1 MHAGMAARILASS
14 MPVPRLAVQWFAPM
28 GAINAKAR
36 EWQVEG
42 PVAGQ
47 PSLVLGQFDLA
58 KHGYVVEEFFLAGT
72 ARSYKDA
79 DGERA
84 GPDAMAGYR
93 TRLLVC
99 RPAQASAFSGT
110 VVVEWLNVS
119 GGGDGAPDWM
129 FMHRHM
135 MRTGMAYVA
144 VSAQKV
150 GVEGGGRMGNALG
163 GMKQANP
170 ERYGS
175 LSHPGDSFAFDIYSH
190 AGLAVRT
197 DARLL
202 GGSTCR
208 VLLSVGESQSAMF
221 LVGYIN
227 RVDRHAQVYDAFL
240 VHGRG
245 ARGAGRPRGG
255 DGAASDSGGDPI
267 RAPRVPT
274 ITVQSETDVIGM
286 QGFRARCR
294 DDATAR
300 LWEIAGAAHFDSW
313 GLMVSGQDDGTLP
326 IEQLA
331 ELGAATHSLL
341 GGSAEPINSGPQQH
355 YVLQA
360 ALAHLERWATGGA
373 PAPHAPVLETMTD
386 GDQVSLT
393 VDEHGLAKG
402 GIRTPWVDVPTA
414 VLSGLGAKGEG
425 FTRLLGVTRAFDA
438 GRLAELYPGGLD
450 EYLERFTASAAS
462 ARANG
467 FLLRDDV
474 DEILAL
480 ARVAW
485 PG

>member
-1 MHAGMAARILASS
+1 
-14 MPVPRLAVQWFAPM
+14 M
-28 GAINAKAR
+28 GTTGADEQA
-36 EWQVEG
+36 WQLEG

-58 KHGYVVEEFFLAGT
+58 QHGYVVEEFFLAGT
-72 ARSYKDA
+72 ARTTQ
-79 DGERA
+79 ERGAKGA
-84 GPDAMAGYR
+84 GPDDAAGYR

-99 RPAQASAFSGT
+99 RPALASAFSGT

-135 MRTGMAYVA
+135 MRAGMAYVA

-150 GVEGGGRMGNALG
+150 GVEGGGRMSNALG

-175 LSHPGDSFAFDIYSH
+175 LSHPGDAFAFDIYSH
-190 AGLAVRT
+190 AGLAVRS
-197 DARLL
+197 DPRLL
-202 GGSTCR
+202 GGGTAR
-208 VLLSVGESQSAMF
+208 VPISVGESQSAMF

-227 RVDRHAQVYDAFL
+227 RVDRRAGVYDAFL

-255 DGAASDSGGDPI
+255 DGATDGAGGGPI

-274 ITVQSETDVIGM
+274 ITVQSETDAVGM
-286 QGFRARCR
+286 QGYRARCD

-313 GLMVSGQDDGTLP
+313 GLRVSGQHDGTLP
-326 IEQLA
+326 IGQLA
-331 ELGAATHSLL
+331 ALAAAIASPL
-341 GGSAEPINSGPQQH
+341 GGSEEPINSGPQQH

-373 PAPHAPVLETMTD
+373 PAPHAAVLETATD
-386 GDQVSLT
+386 GDHVGLV
-393 VDEHGLAKG
+393 VDDRGLARG

-414 VLSGLGAKGEG
+414 LLSGLGAKGEG
-425 FTRLLGVTRAFDA
+425 FTGLFGVTRPFTTA
-438 GRLAELYPGGLD
+438 RLAELYPGGFD
-450 EYLERFTASAAS
+450 DYLGRFTAATES
-462 ARANG
+462 ARAAG
-467 FLLRDDV
+467 FLLDEDV

-480 ARVAW
+480 ARVSW
-485 PG
+485 PADATRHRRPGVSRSCDLG

>member
-1 MHAGMAARILASS
+1 
-14 MPVPRLAVQWFAPM
+14 M
-28 GAINAKAR
+28 GATGAADG
-36 EWQVEG
+36 EWTIEG

-47 PSLVLGQFDLA
+47 PSLSLGQFDLA

-72 ARSYKDA
+72 ARSSA
-79 DGERA
+79 DEA
-84 GPDAMAGYR
+84 ADYR
-93 TRLLVC
+93 TRLVVC
-99 RPAQASAFSGT
+99 RPTHTFSGT

-129 FMHRHM
+129 FLHRHIL
-135 MRTGMAYVA
+135 RTGMAYVA

-163 GMKQANP
+163 GMKQTHP

-175 LSHPGDSFAFDIYSH
+175 LSHPGDAYAFDIYSH
-190 AGLAVRT
+190 AGQAVRT
-197 DARLL
+197 DPRLL
-202 GGSTCR
+202 GGSPAR
-208 VLLSVGESQSAMF
+208 MLISVGESQSAMF

-227 RVDRHAQVYDAFL
+227 RVDRLAQVYDAFL

-245 ARGAGRPRGG
+245 ARSE
-255 DGAASDSGGDPI
+255 AADPI
-267 RAPRVPT
+267 QAPRVPT

-286 QGFRARCR
+286 QGFRARCD

-313 GLMVSGQDDGTLP
+313 GLVVSGQDDGTLP
-326 IEQLA
+326 VEQLA
-331 ELGAATHSLL
+331 ALGAATESPL

-360 ALAHLERWATGGA
+360 ALAHLERWAAGGP
-373 PAPHAPVLETMTD
+373 PAPHAPLLSTTTD
-386 GDQVSLT
+386 GDRVSL
-393 VDEHGLAKG
+393 VADVHGIAEG

-425 FTRLLGVTRAFDA
+425 FTGLFGVTRAFDDQ
-438 GRLAELYPGGLD
+438 RLAELYPGGID
-450 EYLERFTASAAS
+450 DYLERFTASARA
-462 ARANG
+462 ARDDG
-467 FLLRDDV
+467 FLLDDDL

-480 ARVAW
+480 ARIAW
-485 PG
+485 PA